1 MRVIWYRTL
10 SAICGNLTER
20 EYFYNAKSIHK
31 LLKIG
36 DSKTVFPMYLVSPI
50 GLPAY

>member
-20 EYFYNAKSIHK
+20 KYFYNAKSIHK
-31 LLKIG
+31 LLKIDDG
-36 DSKTVFPMYLVSPI
+36 KTAILQFTILNI
-50 GLPAY
+50 L